1 MKTIRLVI
9 EHDPDYRGWTTS
21 AYSTKELAVKSF
33 NWNLQQFF
41 DSWKFESIE
50 DLKEEFENED
60 SGYPVEYTQ
69 DEYLD
74 ISKLDYQLFIK
85 EIVVDPENDYLEC
98 FY

>member
-21 AYSTKELAVKSF
+21 AYSTKEKAVKSF
-33 NWNLQQFF
+33 NWNLQQFL

-50 DLKEEFENED
+50 DLKAEFDNED
-60 SGYPVEYTQ
+60 AGYPVEYTQ